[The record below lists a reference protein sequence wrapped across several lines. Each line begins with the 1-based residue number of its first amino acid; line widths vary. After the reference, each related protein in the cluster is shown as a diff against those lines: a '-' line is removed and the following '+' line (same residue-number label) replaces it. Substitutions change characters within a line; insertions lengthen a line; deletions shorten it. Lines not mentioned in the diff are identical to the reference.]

1 MSLLSGPN
9 GLLGQGFDD
18 PRSAAVM
25 ALAGGLLQRNM
36 GGGLLAANNAYG
48 EAKQNAL
55 RQQMAQ
61 QQFEMQ
67 RQQHQLAMQ
76 KAQRDAAMEAQMREA
91 AQASNITPDR
101 ALAASMGPMP
111 DGSAVPQVRPGFDM
125 SGYADRLMAIDPM
138 KGLAFK
144 QATAKDNPFDKLD
157 PKDYT
162 PESRE
167 AFMRSG
173 GRDYSLLRT
182 MPKEE
187 KAPADWQLYQLSGA
201 PQRGLSFDQWDRTR
215 REASRVKVE
224 VPINMG
230 QKGLD
235 NELSIHSKWRQEP
248 IYKAHQEVK
257 SAYGQITAA
266 LGQQSPAG
274 DLAGATKL
282 MKILDPGS
290 VVRESELGMAM
301 AATGALDRL
310 TNYADSVIKGT
321 KLTPSQRKDFQLLA
335 DRLAA
340 ESAKQ
345 YNAKRGEYAGF
356 ATDYQLNPAR
366 IVGAEEPVPKGG
378 AAAPETSQK
387 PRRYNPAL
395 GRIE

>member
-1 MSLLSGPN
+1 MSLLSGPT

-67 RQQHQLAMQ
+67 RQQHQLALE
-76 KAQRDAAMEAQMREA
+76 KAQRDAAMEAKMREA
-91 AQASNITPDR
+91 AQASNITPER
-101 ALAASMGPMP
+101 ATAMSMGPMP
-111 DGSAVPQVRPGFDM
+111 DGSAVPQVKPGFDM

-138 KGLAFK
+138 KWLQFK
-144 QATAKDNPFDKLD
+144 QMTAKDE
-157 PKDYT
+157 T
-162 PESRE
+162 PISV
-167 AFMRSG
+167 APG
-173 GRDYSLLRT
+173 ASLVDRRT
-182 MPKEE
+182 MKPVFTAPD
-187 KAPADWQLYQLSGA
+187 KADKPPADWQLYQLSGA